1 MSEQSKYPD
10 DQGRTSGQGRR
21 RDAGNSS
28 GRSSGNASRRTT
40 SDSAGETSGRS
51 AGKRENTSRRTAADD
66 VRRSASPRTTKSGSE
81 TTSKTKRKSS
91 GNTRSGTEKNP
102 QGSPGAKKKSKVMDA
117 LLTLVLFAAIG
128 LFAFAAF
135 NLYHIYTEYK
145 KGSDEYN
152 AIAEMA
158 VTERKPDN
166 TAASSPGGQARE
178 IQSPMSIDFNA
189 LKAINDD
196 VIGWI
201 YVEAFEGINYPI
213 VRGLD
218 NSYYLHRTYQRN
230 YNFAGTIFNDAQN
243 HDDYSDCNTI
253 VYGHNMKNGSMFG
266 MLRHFSSDPEAYARS
281 KYFWIFTPEADYRYE
296 IISAYVTGVYSD
308 TYTFFKGPGQDF
320 VDWMNSQVSHSEIA
334 TTPGELNVKDKIVTL
349 STCTGDDST
358 RYVVQGKRVNV
369 IKK

>member
-1 MSEQSKYPD
+1 MSEQSKHSLQPSD
-10 DQGRTSGQGRR
+10 PGLQDPAKRSAHSRTTGQASGKPSGNKSPRDRTSSGGKQAEQAQKGYS
-21 RDAGNSS
+21 DKKTNNDQKGNNGKKGNKGKKGKGTGSS
-28 GRSSGNASRRTT
+28 SF
-40 SDSAGETSGRS
+40 
-51 AGKRENTSRRTAADD
+51 GK
-66 VRRSASPRTTKSGSE
+66 
-81 TTSKTKRKSS
+81 KSS
-91 GNTRSGTEKNP
+91 KF
-102 QGSPGAKKKSKVMDA
+102 MDA

-158 VTERKPDN
+158 VTERKPDPG
-166 TAASSPGGQARE
+166 AATDGTSFGSQV
-178 IQSPMSIDFNA
+178 QSPMTIDFDA
-189 LKAINDD
+189 LRAVNED

-201 YVEAFEGINYPI
+201 YIEAFDGINYPV
-213 VRGLD
+213 VRGVD

-230 YNFAGTIFNDAQN
+230 YNFAGTIFTDAQN
-243 HDDYSDCNTI
+243 HDDFTDCNTI

-266 MLRHFSSDPEAYARS
+266 MLRHFSNDPEAYNKS
-281 KYFWIFTPEADYRYE
+281 KYFWIFTPEEDYRYE
-296 IISAYVTGVYSD
+296 IISAYITGVSSD
-308 TYTFFKGPGQDF
+308 TYTLFKGPGKEF
-320 VDWMNSQVSHSEIA
+320 VDWMHSQVSHSEIQ
-334 TTPGELNVKDKIVTL
+334 TTPGELTVKDKIVTL